1 MLLVGAGL
9 LGQTLYRLRYADLGL
24 RPERLLTVRT
34 ALPVFTK
41 YKEAPRRALFYEEV
55 LERVRRIPGVVS
67 AGYSTSVPL
76 EWRGGTNGFVP
87 DGPVDPK
94 RTYDANHR
102 QVSTDYLT
110 TMGIPLRRGRFF
122 ERTDGERS
130 LPVALVN
137 ETMARQYWPGQDAVG
152 KRFRVGR
159 DDTAPWITIVGVVG
173 DVRQMGLDAPVK
185 AEMYFPYAQVDGQPW
200 FAPRDLVVRSTAADP
215 TTLVPAVKAAI
226 HAVDPEQAV
235 AAVRTF
241 DEVLDEDVVQRRLG
255 ASLVAAFAA
264 LALLLASLGV
274 YGVLSYFVAQHTSEI
289 GVRVA
294 LGASRSDIFS
304 LVVGK
309 GMGLAASGVALG
321 LLGALALTRLVSSL
335 LYGVGAADPATFA
348 VAAGLLASLA
358 LLACYLPARR
368 AMKVDPM
375 VAIRCE

>member
-1 MLLVGAGL
+1 VGELAATLMLLVGAGL

-110 TMGIPLRRGRFF
+110 HDGHPAAARPLLRAHGWRALPARGPRQRDHGPPVLAGRGRGGKAFP
-122 ERTDGERS
+122 RGPRRHG
-130 LPVALVN
+130 ALDHHRAAWSA
-137 ETMARQYWPGQDAVG
+137 T
-152 KRFRVGR
+152 
-159 DDTAPWITIVGVVG
+159 
-173 DVRQMGLDAPVK
+173 VRQMGLDAPVK

-235 AAVRTF
+235 AAVR
-241 DEVLDEDVVQRRLG
+241 DLRRILDEDVVQRRLG

-304 LVVGK
+304 LVVGQ
-309 GMGLAASGVALG
+309 GMALAASGVALG

-335 LYGVGAADPATFA
+335 LYGSSAADPRR
-348 VAAGLLASLA
+348 SRSPP
-358 LLACYLPARR
+358 ACSPLSPCSRVTCPRGAR
-368 AMKVDPM
+368 
-375 VAIRCE
+375 

>member
-1 MLLVGAGL
+1 M
-9 LGQTLYRLRYADLGL
+9 
-24 RPERLLTVRT
+24 
-34 ALPVFTK
+34 
-41 YKEAPRRALFYEEV
+41 
-55 LERVRRIPGVVS
+55 
-67 AGYSTSVPL
+67 
-76 EWRGGTNGFVP
+76 
-87 DGPVDPK
+87 
-94 RTYDANHR
+94 
-102 QVSTDYLT
+102 
-110 TMGIPLRRGRFF
+110 
-122 ERTDGERS
+122 
-130 LPVALVN
+130 
-137 ETMARQYWPGQDAVG
+137 
-152 KRFRVGR
+152 
-159 DDTAPWITIVGVVG
+159 VG

-215 TTLVPAVKAAI
+215 MTLAPAVREAV

-235 AAVRTF
+235 ANVRTF
-241 DEVLDEDVVQRRLG
+241 DEILDEEVVQRRLG

-294 LGASRSDIFS
+294 LGASRRDIFS
-304 LVVGK
+304 LVLGK
-309 GMGLAASGVALG
+309 GLGLAVAGVALG
-321 LLGALALTRLVSSL
+321 LVGALALTRLVSSL

-348 VAAGLLASLA
+348 GAAGLLASLA